1 MFSKLRFKL
10 TLTNVIVVSIIFII
24 FVMSIYIVMS
34 RIVNDQTEQLANL
47 IASNAGI
54 SNIPEK
60 DSYTKHG
67 EHQYRYFYIKLD
79 STGKIITASSNLNLQ
94 NSPRLSGIISK
105 AFAAKGSKGVVEAD
119 EETYQ
124 FLKSTVDNSNDTFIA
139 FVNTHAEHEMLNE
152 LLVVLMLAGLG
163 GLILVFFGS
172 LYMANRSLVPIKE
185 AWNRQKAFVADA
197 SHELRTPLSV
207 IETTVDLLSNRR
219 ENTIA
224 SQMKW
229 LENIQTENKRMTKLV
244 SDLLLLARADSDQ
257 DTLQLKTFPLHTALL
272 EAYIPFEAIA
282 LQKGIHLQ
290 AFNGDP
296 VDFYGDEAK
305 IKQLAVILVD
315 NGIKYTPTGG
325 CVGMT
330 LKNSGDSVEIC
341 VTDSGEGIS
350 EEHISKIFQRFYRI
364 DKSRS
369 RKDGSVGL
377 GLSIAEWIVKQH
389 SGHINVESIKGKGST
404 FRIYL
409 PKQK

>member
-172 LYMANRSLVPIKE
+172 LYMANRSLIPIKE

-330 LKNSGDSVEIC
+330 LKNSSDSVEIC

>member
-1 MFSKLRFKL
+1 MFNKLRFKL
-10 TLTNVIVVSIIFII
+10 TLTNVIVVSVIFIV
-24 FVMSIYIVMS
+24 FVMSIFFVMNK
-34 RIVNDQTEQLANL
+34 IVNDQTEQLTTL
-47 IASNAGI
+47 IASNAGV

-60 DSYTKHG
+60 DDYDKHE
-67 EHQYRYFYIKLD
+67 EHQYRYFYIRLD
-79 STGKIITASSNLNLQ
+79 STGKIITTSSNLNLQ
-94 NSPRLSGIISK
+94 NSPLLSEIISK
-105 AFAAKGSKGVVEAD
+105 ASSSKEIKGVVAVD

-124 FLKSTVDNSNDTFIA
+124 FLKSPVGNSNETFMA
-139 FVNTHAEHEMLNE
+139 FVNMHAEHEMLNK

-163 GLILVFFGS
+163 GLVLVFFAS
-172 LYMANRSLVPIKE
+172 LYMANRSLIPIKE

-207 IETTVDLLSNRR
+207 IETTIDLLSNRR

-224 SQMKW
+224 SQIKW

-257 DTLQLKTFPLHTALL
+257 DTLKLKTFPLHTALL
-272 EAYIPFEAIA
+272 EAYIPFEALA

-290 AFNGDP
+290 AFSGDQ

-315 NGIKYTPTGG
+315 NGIKYTPSGG
-325 CVGMT
+325 YVGMT
-330 LKNSGDSVEIC
+330 LKGIGDSVEIC
-341 VTDSGEGIS
+341 VADSGEGIS
-350 EEHISKIFQRFYRI
+350 GEHISKIFQRFYRV

-389 SGHINVESIKGKGST
+389 SGHINVESSKGKGST
-404 FRIYL
+404 FHIYL